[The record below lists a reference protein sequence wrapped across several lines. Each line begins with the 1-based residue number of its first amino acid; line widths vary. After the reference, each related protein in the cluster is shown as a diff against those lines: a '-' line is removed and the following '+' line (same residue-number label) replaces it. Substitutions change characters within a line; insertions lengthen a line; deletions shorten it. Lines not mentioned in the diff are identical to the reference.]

1 MRIVHVA
8 SGREWRGGQKQ
19 VWLLATTLHEMHGAV
34 RAPAAP
40 TDGAGS
46 AGRRDRLEQVV
57 VTGAGSELES
67 CLRSGGV
74 PVRAAAWSAGIDPR
88 AVWAALDEARR
99 GPCILHA
106 HDGHSVFIAGVAAT
120 LTGRPMVATRRV
132 DFRLKRPFF
141 WKRATRVIAVS
152 NAVRAVLL
160 KRGFDATRIPVI
172 WSAMDVDAVA
182 ATRPI
187 DVRGTLGLPADAQ
200 VAINAA
206 ALAPE
211 KDQATL
217 IEAAA
222 RLAARLPRLRWII
235 AGEGR
240 VRADLERLIAAR
252 GMQDRVRLVGFLPDP
267 RPWVAASDL
276 MVLSS
281 REEGFGGTLLDAL
294 ALGVPIVATRA
305 GGIPEVVGGEAGLL
319 VPPGNPTA
327 FAAAVAQVIENADL
341 RRRLSDAGRI
351 RAGDF
356 SHRRSAEA
364 VLEVYREIWR
374 G

>member
-19 VWLLATTLHEMHGAV
+19 VWLLASVLHEMYGV
-34 RAPAAP
+34 DRAA
-40 TDGAGS
+40 DGAARG
-46 AGRRDRLEQVV
+46 AGGLDQVV
-57 VTGAGSELES
+57 VTGSGSELDRR
-67 CLRSGGV
+67 LRAAGV
-74 PVRAAAWSAGIDPR
+74 AVRATAWSAGIDPR
-88 AVWAALDEARR
+88 ALWTAFDEARR
-99 GPCILHA
+99 GRCILHA
-106 HDGHSVFIAGVAAT
+106 HDGHSVFIAGVAGLA
-120 LTGRPMVATRRV
+120 TGRPLVATRRV

-141 WKRATRVIAVS
+141 WKRAARVIAVS
-152 NAVRAVLL
+152 NAVRDVLL
-160 KRGFDATRIPVI
+160 KRGFDGARVPVI
-172 WSAMDVDAVA
+172 WSAMNVAAVA

-187 DVRGTLGLPADAQ
+187 DVRGTLGLPADAL

-217 IEAAA
+217 VEAAA
-222 RLAARLPRLRWII
+222 RLAARLPRLRWVI

-240 VRADLERLIAAR
+240 VRPDLERLIAAR

-281 REEGFGGTLLDAL
+281 RGEGFGGTLLDAL
-294 ALGVPIVATRA
+294 ALGVPIVATRT
-305 GGIPEVVGGEAGLL
+305 GGIPEVVGDKAGLL
-319 VPPGNPTA
+319 VPVGDAAA
-327 FAAAVAQVIENADL
+327 FAEAVVRVLEDADL
-341 RRRLSDAGRI
+341 RRRLSEEGRL
-351 RAGDF
+351 RAREF

-364 VLEVYREIWR
+364 VMGVYREVWR